1 MTGTAT
7 DPATQSPG
15 PTGPASNAAEALA
28 QRSHTPAQR
37 VQHLL
42 HSHPAISPAVL
53 LLLTVVIFSLINPN
67 FAQPNSLSLLVQ
79 QTAVVAGLA
88 VGQTLIILTAG
99 IDLSVAMV
107 AVMSSLV
114 MAKLASEQGVPAVLA
129 ILVGVAVG
137 AAAGAVN
144 GALVTKVGLPPFIVT
159 LATLYLIQGAAFV
172 ISTTPTGQ
180 VTSALSSIALQRV
193 GPVPYSFAVLVVALL
208 TVGFVLGRTAF
219 GRQLYAVGGDP
230 AAARSNGVPVAK
242 VLVTAYVLA
251 GVLAALAGILLSAR
265 ATIGSPTAG
274 QGLELSAIT
283 VVVLGGTSLLGGRG
297 SLVGTMGGVLLLSLV
312 SSSVTLLQLPAT
324 LTELIRG
331 VVILAAAA
339 LFVARVRR

>member
-1 MTGTAT
+1 MSAAAAVGARPRRSSLADLTRTG
-7 DPATQSPG
+7 
-15 PTGPASNAAEALA
+15 AA
-28 QRSHTPAQR
+28 
-37 VQHLL
+37 VW
-42 HSHPAISPAVL
+42 IVVL
-53 LLLTVVIFSLINPN
+53 V
-67 FAQPNSLSLLVQ
+67 
-79 QTAVVAGLA
+79 AVVALSAADADGFWAPANIANVLTATVVLGLAALGQHLVVLSGGIDLA
-88 VGQTLIILTAG
+88 VGSTATLSALLTAILLDG
-99 IDLSVAMV
+99 YPIRTVPVVLGMLLLGGVIGVFHGVLVAR
-107 AVMSSLV
+107 
-114 MAKLASEQGVPAVLA
+114 
-129 ILVGVAVG
+129 
-137 AAAGAVN
+137 
-144 GALVTKVGLPPFIVT
+144 VGLPPFIVT

-180 VTSALSSIALQRV
+180 VTSALSSIALERV

-208 TVGFVLGRTAF
+208 VVAFVLGRTAF

-230 AAARSNGVPVAK
+230 AAARSNGVPVAR

-251 GVLAALAGILLSAR
+251 GVLAALAGILLAAR

>member
-1 MTGTAT
+1 M
-7 DPATQSPG
+7 S
-15 PTGPASNAAEALA
+15 AAAAVGARPWRSALA
-28 QRSHTPAQR
+28 DLTRTGA
-37 VQHLL
+37 
-42 HSHPAISPAVL
+42 AVWI
-53 LLLTVVIFSLINPN
+53 VV
-67 FAQPNSLSLLVQ
+67 LV
-79 QTAVVAGLA
+79 AVVALSAADAQGFWAPANIANVLTATVVLGLAALGQHLVVLSGGIDLA
-88 VGQTLIILTAG
+88 VGSTATLSALLTAILLDG
-99 IDLSVAMV
+99 YPIRTVPVVLGMLLLGGVIGVFHGVLVAR
-107 AVMSSLV
+107 
-114 MAKLASEQGVPAVLA
+114 
-129 ILVGVAVG
+129 
-137 AAAGAVN
+137 
-144 GALVTKVGLPPFIVT
+144 VGLPPFIVT

-180 VTSALSSIALQRV
+180 VTSALSSIALERV

-208 TVGFVLGRTAF
+208 AVAFVLGRTAF

-230 AAARSNGVPVAK
+230 AAARSNGVPVAR

-251 GVLAALAGILLSAR
+251 GVLAALAGILLAAR

>member
-1 MTGTAT
+1 M
-7 DPATQSPG
+7 S
-15 PTGPASNAAEALA
+15 AAAAVEA
-28 QRSHTPAQR
+28 RPR
-37 VQHLL
+37 R
-42 HSHPAISPAVL
+42 
-53 LLLTVVIFSLINPN
+53 FSLADLTRTGAAVWIVV
-67 FAQPNSLSLLVQ
+67 LV
-79 QTAVVAGLA
+79 AVVALSVAGAQGFWAPANIANVLTATVALGLAALGQLLVVLSGGIDLA
-88 VGQTLIILTAG
+88 VGSTATLSALLTAILLDG
-99 IDLSVAMV
+99 YPIRTVPVVLGMVLLGGVIGGFHGVLVAR
-107 AVMSSLV
+107 
-114 MAKLASEQGVPAVLA
+114 
-129 ILVGVAVG
+129 
-137 AAAGAVN
+137 
-144 GALVTKVGLPPFIVT
+144 VGLPPFIVT

-180 VTSALSSIALQRV
+180 VTSALSSIALERV

-208 TVGFVLGRTAF
+208 VVAFVLGRTAF

-251 GVLAALAGILLSAR
+251 GVLAALAGILLAAR

>member
-1 MTGTAT
+1 M
-7 DPATQSPG
+7 S
-15 PTGPASNAAEALA
+15 AAAALEI
-28 QRSHTPAQR
+28 RPR
-37 VQHLL
+37 R
-42 HSHPAISPAVL
+42 
-53 LLLTVVIFSLINPN
+53 FSLADLTRTGAAVWIVV
-67 FAQPNSLSLLVQ
+67 LV
-79 QTAVVAGLA
+79 AVVALTVTDAGGFWAPANIANVLTATVVLGLAALGQHLVVLSGGIDLA
-88 VGQTLIILTAG
+88 VGSTATLSALLTAILLDG
-99 IDLSVAMV
+99 YPIRTVPVVVGMLVLGGVIGLFHGLLVAR
-107 AVMSSLV
+107 
-114 MAKLASEQGVPAVLA
+114 
-129 ILVGVAVG
+129 
-137 AAAGAVN
+137 
-144 GALVTKVGLPPFIVT
+144 VGLPPFIVT
-159 LATLYLIQGAAFV
+159 LASLYLLQGAAFT

-180 VTSALSSIALQRV
+180 VTSALSSVALQRI
-193 GPVPYSFAVLVVALL
+193 GPVPYSFAVLVVALAA
-208 TVGFVLGRTAF
+208 VAFVLSRTAF

-230 AAARSNGVPVAK
+230 AAARSNGVPVGK

-251 GVLAALAGILLSAR
+251 GVLAALAGILLAAR

-339 LFVARVRR
+339 LFVVKVRR

>member
-1 MTGTAT
+1 M
-7 DPATQSPG
+7 S
-15 PTGPASNAAEALA
+15 AAAALEI
-28 QRSHTPAQR
+28 RPR
-37 VQHLL
+37 R
-42 HSHPAISPAVL
+42 
-53 LLLTVVIFSLINPN
+53 FSLADLTRTGAAVWIVVL
-67 FAQPNSLSLLVQ
+67 A
-79 QTAVVAGLA
+79 AVVALTVTDAGGFWAPANIANVLTATVVLGLAALGQHLVVLSGGIDLA
-88 VGQTLIILTAG
+88 VGSTATLSALLTAILLDG
-99 IDLSVAMV
+99 YPIRTVPVVVGMLVLGGVIGLFHGLLVAR
-107 AVMSSLV
+107 
-114 MAKLASEQGVPAVLA
+114 
-129 ILVGVAVG
+129 
-137 AAAGAVN
+137 
-144 GALVTKVGLPPFIVT
+144 VGLPPFIVT
-159 LATLYLIQGAAFV
+159 LASLYLIQGAAFT

-180 VTSALSSIALQRV
+180 VTSALSSIALQRI
-193 GPVPYSFAVLVVALL
+193 GPVPYSFAVLVVALAA
-208 TVGFVLGRTAF
+208 VAFVLSRTAF

-230 AAARSNGVPVAK
+230 AAARSNGVPVGK

-251 GVLAALAGILLSAR
+251 GVLAALAGILLAAR

-339 LFVARVRR
+339 LFVTRVRR